1 MKSKKIF
8 FRQKRVKIKR
18 TKTKIVM
25 YKKVVFFFLL
35 TLFFFGGEREVLAE
49 NLSSQGVADI
59 SRSGVLQVAT
69 HITGKAVIPGILVDV
84 RARTVSIV
92 PDSQKEVQVDEYFSG
107 SGFVIQEEGFVATN
121 AHVVSLQTIK
131 KRLTTERAMASL
143 YENALTLTDS
153 EMEVLLKE
161 GKDGFIGQVFAT
173 ILAGSQFELQQEVR
187 ILSPGRQAT
196 SFTEA
201 FATAEPVELLVESPN
216 FLSGGVDIALLKIAK
231 KPAPALALSSKELAV
246 GDRVYL
252 SGFPATAELNEKS
265 AGEVT
270 FTSGVVSAVRMSS
283 DGKKIYQTD
292 AKVSQGSSGGPVLS
306 EEGKVVGVVTFQ
318 TDILERKTGDN
329 FAFAQSIE
337 GLEEISS
344 AARIDAEE
352 GVFGKAFRKMFQAY
366 VERRCNDMNNEIQK
380 AAVVDTFYGSQKAF
394 DAYQKECSLWQANG
408 EAKDTPY
415 ALWQEEVLKSKDSFW
430 WLFFGSLVFTG
441 TIVILI
447 LWLFRQLERDEL
459 EIARLEKR
467 LIIDESE
474 ILRQRR
480 ESHQW
485 FLEHDQSNEHSLNK
499 E

>member
-1 MKSKKIF
+1 
-8 FRQKRVKIKR
+8 
-18 TKTKIVM
+18 M
-25 YKKVVFFFLL
+25 YKKEALFFLL
-35 TLFFFGGEREVLAE
+35 TLFFFVGQKEALAE

-69 HITGKAVIPGILVDV
+69 HITGKAVIPGVTVDV
-84 RARTVSIV
+84 RTRTVSIV

-107 SGFVIQEEGFVATN
+107 SGFVIQEEGFLATN

-143 YENALTLTDS
+143 YENALTLSDS
-153 EMEVLLKE
+153 EMEALLKE
-161 GKDGFIGQVFAT
+161 GKDGFIGQVFET

-187 ILSPGRQAT
+187 VLSPGRKAV
-196 SFTEA
+196 SFTDA
-201 FATAEPVELLVESPN
+201 FALGEPVEILVESPN
-216 FLSGGVDIALLKIAK
+216 FLSGGVDIALLKISK
-231 KPAPALALSSKELAV
+231 RPAPALALSQKELSV
-246 GDRVYL
+246 GDKVYL
-252 SGFPATAELNEKS
+252 SGFPATAELSENS
-265 AGEVT
+265 TGEVT
-270 FTSGVVSAVRMSS
+270 FTSGVVSAVRISS

-292 AKVSQGSSGGPVLS
+292 AKVSQGSSGGPLLN

-318 TDILERKTGDN
+318 ADILDRKSGDN

-352 GVFGKAFRKMFQAY
+352 GVFGKSFRKMFQAY
-366 VERRCNDMNNEIQK
+366 VERRCNDMNTEIEK
-380 AAVVDTFYGSQKAF
+380 ASVIDSFYGSARVF
-394 DAYQKECSLWQANG
+394 DTYQKECSLWQANG

-415 ALWQEEVLKSKDSFW
+415 ALWQEEIFKNRNSFW

-499 E
+499 K

>member
-1 MKSKKIF
+1 MKA
-8 FRQKRVKIKR
+8 

-25 YKKVVFFFLL
+25 RKKVFLFFLL
-35 TLFFFGGEREVLAE
+35 GLFFFGGGEQVLAE

-69 HITGKAVIPGILVDV
+69 HITGKATIPDILVDV
-84 RARTVSIV
+84 KARTVSIV
-92 PDSQKEVQVDEYFSG
+92 PDSQKEIQVDEYFSG
-107 SGFVIQEEGFVATN
+107 SAFVIQEEGFIATN

-143 YENALTLTDS
+143 YENALSLSDS
-153 EMEVLLKE
+153 EMEGLLNE
-161 GKDGFIGQVFAT
+161 GKDGFIKQVFET

-187 ILSPGRQAT
+187 VLNPGRQAL

-201 FATAEPVELLVESPN
+201 FSLGQPAEILVESPN
-216 FLSGGVDIALLKIAK
+216 FLSGGTDIALLKINK
-231 KPAPALALSSKELAV
+231 KPAPALALSSKELSV

-265 AGEVT
+265 TGEVT

-292 AKVSQGSSGGPVLS
+292 AKVSQGSSGGPVLN
-306 EEGKVVGVVTFQ
+306 EEGRVVGVVTFQ
-318 TDILERKTGDN
+318 TDLLDRKSGDN

-337 GLEEISS
+337 GLEEIAG

-366 VERRCNDMNNEIQK
+366 VERRCNDMNTEIQK
-380 AAVVDTFYGSQKAF
+380 TGMVDSFYNSEKVF
-394 DAYQKECSLWQANG
+394 DIYQKECSLWQANG

-415 ALWQEEVLKSKDSFW
+415 ALWQEEVFKNKNSFW

-467 LIIDESE
+467 LIMDETE

-485 FLEHDQSNEHSLNK
+485 FLEHDQANEHSLNK
-499 E
+499 K